1 MTVSVSGSATALV
14 LQECESVPE
23 KLFPVNAGP
32 GKTGANVNV
41 RAASRPGTGRRD
53 FQCHPSG
60 NGGPHLPEGLK
71 IAFNALMLNVLNLHI
86 RIKMPIFVY
95 EVGHFVLNMG
105 KDMIIKML
113 QEQLEAANAVNFQ
126 LNMTVSNLNA
136 TVSELRATVKGMEQT
151 ISNLEA
157 LLKDRDA
164 SLSKAKSQMRGLSK
178 MVENKSERQKASP
191 AEAKTEEERQAER
204 ERKAAER
211 KARGNNGAKRD
222 MHFEMKTVEKD
233 IYPDGAADG
242 QKAVFDRVRDVV
254 RYIMIPP
261 QFIKEVLHIHTI
273 KAGDR
278 LVSARAPQTPI
289 QNSSFDGSFIAGIA
303 QLRYLYSMPVERIVN
318 YFSENGFNLDKQTAH
333 GLLKKT
339 AFLFENLHR
348 AMRSAVKED
357 NYICADETYHKVLVN
372 TDENAGKGIRKG
384 YIWVI
389 LAAHLGLTYFFY
401 DNGSRSEEVILKEL
415 GDYSGTIQS
424 DGLKAYKKVEATSG
438 GKVRRLACLQHCKRD
453 FLDMKGNPDADRILE
468 LCNDIYGNERKH
480 KIGENGWTAE
490 DNLKWRQEYAPQILE
505 DLKAALLKVQAQ
517 TDKYPPKS
525 QMQGAANYFL
535 NEWDGI
541 EAIPTA
547 GDYAWDNNQIERIN
561 RYVSLSRKN
570 SLFFGSHAGA
580 ERGCVF
586 YSLACSCRLHRINF
600 FEYLSDLLNRM
611 AEMPNGTPVEAYRNL
626 LPDKWTKKERSK

>member
-1 MTVSVSGSATALV
+1 
-14 LQECESVPE
+14 
-23 KLFPVNAGP
+23 
-32 GKTGANVNV
+32 
-41 RAASRPGTGRRD
+41 
-53 FQCHPSG
+53 
-60 NGGPHLPEGLK
+60 
-71 IAFNALMLNVLNLHI
+71 
-86 RIKMPIFVY
+86 MPIFVY

-136 TVSELRATVKGMEQT
+136 TVSELRATVKGMKRT
-151 ISNLEA
+151 ISNLED

-233 IYPDGAADG
+233 IYPEGAADG
-242 QKAVFDRVRDVV
+242 QKAAFDRVRDVV

-261 QFIKEVLHIHTI
+261 RFIKEVLHIHTI

-357 NYICADETYHKVLVN
+357 NYICADETYHKVLVDA
-372 TDENAGKGIRKG
+372 DENAGKGIRKG
-384 YIWVI
+384 YVWVI

-415 GDYSGTIQS
+415 GGYSGTIQS
-424 DGLKAYKKVEATSG
+424 DGLKAYKKVEAMSE
-438 GKVRRLACLQHCKRD
+438 GKVKRLACLQHCKRD

-468 LCNDIYGNERKH
+468 LCNDIYRNEREH

-490 DNLKWRQEYAPQILE
+490 DNLKWRQEYAPPILE
-505 DLKAALLKVQAQ
+505 DLQAALLKVQAQ

-600 FEYLSDLLNRM
+600 FEYLSDILNRM
-611 AEMPNGTPVEAYRNL
+611 SEMPNGTPVEAFRNL
-626 LPDKWTKKERSK
+626 LPDKWTKKEQSK

>member
-1 MTVSVSGSATALV
+1 
-14 LQECESVPE
+14 
-23 KLFPVNAGP
+23 
-32 GKTGANVNV
+32 
-41 RAASRPGTGRRD
+41 
-53 FQCHPSG
+53 
-60 NGGPHLPEGLK
+60 
-71 IAFNALMLNVLNLHI
+71 MLSVLNLHI
-86 RIKMPIFVY
+86 RIKMPIFAY
-95 EVGHFVLNMG
+95 EVERFVWNMG

-113 QEQLEAANAVNFQ
+113 QDQLEAANAANLQ
-126 LNMTVSNLNA
+126 LSMTVSNLNA

-151 ISNLEA
+151 ISDLEA
-157 LLKDRDA
+157 LLKNRDD

-178 MVENKSERQKASP
+178 MVENKSEIQKTAQAKP
-191 AEAKTEEERQAER
+191 KTEEEQKAEG

-233 IYPDGAADG
+233 IYPDGATDG
-242 QKAVFDRVRDVV
+242 QKSVFDKVRDVT

-273 KAGDR
+273 KSEGS
-278 LVSARAPQTPI
+278 LISAKAPLTPL

-339 AFLFENLHR
+339 ASLFENLHK

-357 NYICADETYHKVLVN
+357 GYICADETYHKILVN
-372 TDENAGKGIRKG
+372 ADENAGKGARKG

-401 DNGSRSEEVILKEL
+401 DNGSRSEEVILREL
-415 GDYSGTIQS
+415 ENYSGTIQS
-424 DGLKAYKKVEATSG
+424 DGLKAYKKVEATSE

-453 FLDMKGNPDADRILE
+453 FLDMKGNPDADRILK
-468 LCNDIYGNERKH
+468 LCNEIYRKEH
-480 KIGENGWTAE
+480 VHRIGEKGWTAE
-490 DNLKWRQEYAPQILE
+490 DNLKWRQKFAPPILKK
-505 DLKAALLKVQAQ
+505 LKKALLKVQAQ
-517 TDKYPPKS
+517 TDKYPPTS
-525 QMQGAANYFL
+525 QMHKAANYFL
-535 NEWDGI
+535 NEWSGI

-547 GDYAWDNNQIERIN
+547 GDYSWDNNQIERIN

-586 YSLACSCRLHRINF
+586 YSLACSCRLHHINF

-611 AEMPNGTPVEAYRNL
+611 SEMPNGTPVEAYRNL
-626 LPDKWTKKERSK
+626 LPDKWAKKKQGE

>member
-1 MTVSVSGSATALV
+1 MND
-14 LQECESVPE
+14 C
-23 KLFPVNAGP
+23 
-32 GKTGANVNV
+32 
-41 RAASRPGTGRRD
+41 GTGHYVGSKVVLKSRTAQKN
-53 FQCHPSG
+53 FQNHPSRIIAKRM
-60 NGGPHLPEGLK
+60 LKGLK
-71 IAFNALMLNVLNLHI
+71 IAFNTLTVNVLNLHI

-136 TVSELRATVKGMEQT
+136 TVSELRATVKGMERT

-233 IYPDGAADG
+233 IYPDGTADG

-626 LPDKWTKKERSK
+626 LPDKWTKKEQSK